1 MSYYV
6 FWSIFFG
13 VWATYSIVTAVFF
26 AVDGRKAKAEG
37 RARSKAK
44 TLLFASGMSVI
55 FFIICGALYL
65 NMTWLTGFV
74 FMCIYLAAGPV
85 IFAADRIL
93 AKVKKAPSHLWCS
106 AALTASLTWVAVMAF
121 IVAVVLIDILFL
133 GGDWP

>member
-13 VWATYSIVTAVFF
+13 VWLTYSIVTAVLF
-26 AVDGRKAKAEG
+26 AVDGKKAKAEG
-37 RARSKAK
+37 RTRSKAK
-44 TLLFASGMSVI
+44 TLLFASGMSVV

-85 IFAADRIL
+85 IFAVDRIM
-93 AKVKKAPSHLWCS
+93 AKVKKMPSHLWCC

-121 IVAVVLIDILFL
+121 IIAVVLIDILFL